1 MSKTSQEETSLS
13 KREVTDPRSKE
24 ADGGS
29 NNNNNSKVTLIICT
43 LYFNCN
49 RKEERK
55 IEL

>member
-13 KREVTDPRSKE
+13 KREVTDPGSKE

-29 NNNNNSKVTLIICT
+29 NNNNNNKVTLIICI
-43 LYFNCN
+43 LHFNCN